1 MYGISWKN
9 SLYYYIS
16 FLVLPTR
23 ILRISTYFRAYIQL
37 TLFHFR
43 AFESETSGSNPN
55 STYTENNSYGQTKA
69 DFFERTSH
77 VTHANCSIVRDH
89 INTPIQPNPKS
100 STYIHSVNQA
110 KESHL
115 STYWRHTNENTNHFD
130 PGFAIQPS
138 TTEMNLS
145 SNIDHQ
151 SYPFSGQV
159 DSSLN
164 EPNSLHS
171 LSCSTTQLI
180 PQSNQEHANIQHH
193 TDPASGDYLSS
204 MPNNYGTLRNGTDFP
219 TSDVQALNNFGK
231 FHVNY
236 TVIISKWALLEI

>member
-1 MYGISWKN
+1 M
-9 SLYYYIS
+9 
-16 FLVLPTR
+16 
-23 ILRISTYFRAYIQL
+23 LRISTYFRAYIQL

-89 INTPIQPNPKS
+89 INTTPIQPNPKS

-115 STYWRHTNENTNHFD
+115 STYWRHTNENTDHFD

-171 LSCSTTQLI
+171 LSCSNTQLI

-236 TVIISKWALLEI
+236 TVMDIQVSITRNLI